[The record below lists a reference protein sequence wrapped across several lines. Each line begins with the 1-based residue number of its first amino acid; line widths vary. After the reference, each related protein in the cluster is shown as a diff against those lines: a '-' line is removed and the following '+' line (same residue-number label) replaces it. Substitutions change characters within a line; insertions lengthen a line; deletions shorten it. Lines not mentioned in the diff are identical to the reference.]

1 MSKYVKALITESYR
15 KRLAGVSEAVLV
27 NVIGMKANATV
38 KLRAQLRQKGINLLV
53 VKNSL
58 ACRATAGTPLAP
70 LFDGISG
77 PCAICW
83 GGDDIV
89 TLAKEIVRMAKD
101 DAFKPFQIRRGL
113 VAGRTLAPEE
123 LEEVSKWPTRQEQLS
138 MLVGQIIGVGGQLA
152 AQLTAPAGR
161 LASQIEKLSKPS
173 EAPAQS
179 AG

>member
-1 MSKYVKALITESYR
+1 MSKQVKALITETYR

-70 LFDGISG
+70 LFEGISG

-89 TLAKEIVRMAKD
+89 SLTKEVVRLARDES
-101 DAFKPFQIRRGL
+101 FKPFQIRRGL
-113 VAGRTLAPEE
+113 VAGRMMTPEE
-123 LEEVSKWPTRQEQLS
+123 LEEVSKWPTRQEQLA
-138 MLVGQIIGVGGQLA
+138 MLVGQIVGVGGGLVS
-152 AQLTAPAGR
+152 QLTAAGAR
-161 LASQIEKLSKPS
+161 LASQIEKLSKPP
-173 EAPAQS
+173 EDQQPA
-179 AG
+179 AA